1 MGARRSAVPALVLL
15 VFIVAG
21 CGSGS
26 SNSSSNG
33 QGNPNPLPTISS
45 LSPSTVTAGAA
56 STTLDVV
63 GTGFVNASVLQWNG
77 TSLTTTFTSAT
88 ALSAKL
94 PASDLA
100 DGMTVNVTVMNPSPG
115 GGTSAVATFTVN
127 NPVPAVTA
135 VSPGSALAGS
145 GDATLDLTGTGF
157 VSSSVVN
164 WNGTP
169 LTTTFV
175 SGTELKATLPLEDQA
190 VASVSQIT
198 VTNPAPAGG
207 SSPQVAFDVNNP
219 VPTITALAPATATAG
234 GAATTMTITG
244 TKFVATSAILW
255 NGTTVTSKFVGATEM
270 QASLP
275 AADLANGST
284 SQITAAN
291 PAPGGGTS
299 ASLTFTV
306 NNPVPAIKAI
316 SPTSITAGAGAT
328 TLDITGTGFVPSSGI
343 DWNGA
348 VLKTTFVSGTEVTA
362 TLPAA
367 DTAGSSGGVIAAVN
381 PAPAGGTS
389 AAVGFNVN
397 SPAAVITALTPAN
410 VEQGSGA
417 TTVTLTGT
425 GFETNSAVSWNGQAR
440 PTTFVS
446 STGLQVA
453 LTATDLQSEGQGQ
466 LTVSNPAPN
475 ANTSLPAVL
484 NITAIP
490 VPVITG
496 LTPPSIPANPAATSA
511 TTVVIAGT
519 GFLPSALVEVNS
531 QQIMTSAVSAT
542 SITVQLPASFVTTA
556 GALSFVVLNPTGVPF
571 SLVSSN
577 TFVLNV
583 IGAPVI
589 NFITPSAATLGSA
602 DLQISVA
609 AAPIYPDSS
618 VLWNGTTLATTYVST
633 GGVYGGPSLTATI
646 PAADLATLQGG
657 TITVSSP
664 EDAPTTTSAGQVFSV
679 YLPLQVNDLVINPVN
694 GLLYASIP
702 GAAGSMGNSV
712 VGINPLTGAI
722 VSQVSVGS
730 EPTVMAISDDGT
742 QLYVGLSGAG
752 AVRQVN
758 LTTNTAELQFS
769 LGGGSGVY
777 NPPFTAQGMAV
788 LPGEPNSLAV
798 YASNGVL
805 TVYDSGV
812 ARPNNSSSY
821 GLGIYFDENTG
832 AIAFGSS
839 ASTLYAL
846 TSNFGEALYQLTID
860 STGVTAAT
868 SLATV
873 NGSAGTLQYDNGRLY
888 LSNGTVLDATSG
900 NLLGQFSINP
910 TTAASGAIVSDSSLG
925 RAWVIPTTLGSSL
938 GEVLAFD
945 ESTFTP
951 AGSFNFSGY
960 DLNNPYG
967 YNSNPPNLLRWG
979 QNGLAFTS
987 HTQVYSLQ
995 SPVVQDLTTS
1005 PADVSVAVSAPAA
1018 ATTGTPLIYTITV
1031 NNAGPNTAQNIV
1043 MVSTATSG
1051 LQNVSATGTSSSPS
1065 TTITCG
1071 STSQVSCTI
1080 PSLATGASATI
1091 QVSLTPISAGNFVSN
1106 ASVYPV
1112 SYDPNTANN
1121 QAMATTVVSGAEY
1134 SPIPSVA
1141 SLSPSLAQAGSDTL
1155 TLTVNGQDFDSGSV
1169 VNWNA
1174 TALPTSL
1181 VSDTQL
1187 TAMVGKSLL
1196 TTLGWANVSVTN
1208 ATPGGGTS
1216 GPLTFSIYQAVSLQ
1230 ANSIAF
1236 DPFTRKLYA
1245 SIPSTAT
1252 GVTGNSLVS
1261 VDPFTGA
1268 VGTPVSIGSE
1278 PNRLAET
1285 DDGNYMWIGVDGAAS
1300 LAKFNL
1306 VTQTTEATV
1315 PINITQ
1321 YGSTGSTTAQALAAQ
1336 PGSDTTV
1343 AIETSNIGNIGIF
1356 DVTGNTGSFR
1366 TNLSG
1371 IYDGNIP
1378 VFGDATH
1385 LYAHDDYTSGNEF
1398 YAYSVDAN
1406 GLTNIYGYTFF
1417 GFSEYYDSGF
1427 AIGADGL
1434 AYAPGGAIVN
1444 PANPPQQ
1451 VALLPVTSSFGGE
1464 AVVPDTAQGFVF
1476 DVGGGNSP
1484 YGSNGISRFQLGTY
1498 VADASLPL
1506 PAPADGQSVSYTAVH
1521 FGQDGLALNVI
1532 PSYGDTSTVD
1542 SQILLFRG
1550 PFVLAAE
1557 AFANP
1562 APVLTATSPTTIA
1575 VNSGNQYLTVTGT
1588 GFLPGAVVLWNG
1600 SQRTTTFVDAG
1611 HLRAA
1616 IPASDVAVAA
1626 SVTLKADNPGSGDS
1640 NSLTVTLQ

>member
-1 MGARRSAVPALVLL
+1 M
-15 VFIVAG
+15 
-21 CGSGS
+21 
-26 SNSSSNG
+26 
-33 QGNPNPLPTISS
+33 
-45 LSPSTVTAGAA
+45 
-56 STTLDVV
+56 
-63 GTGFVNASVLQWNG
+63 
-77 TSLTTTFTSAT
+77 
-88 ALSAKL
+88 
-94 PASDLA
+94 
-100 DGMTVNVTVMNPSPG
+100 
-115 GGTSAVATFTVN
+115 
-127 NPVPAVTA
+127 
-135 VSPGSALAGS
+135 
-145 GDATLDLTGTGF
+145 
-157 VSSSVVN
+157 
-164 WNGTP
+164 P
-169 LTTTFV
+169 LTTAFV
-175 SGTELKATLPLEDQA
+175 SGTEVKATLPLADQA
-190 VASVSQIT
+190 TASMSQIT

-207 SSPQVAFDVNNP
+207 TSSQVAFD
-219 VPTITALAPATATAG
+219 
-234 GAATTMTITG
+234 
-244 TKFVATSAILW
+244 
-255 NGTTVTSKFVGATEM
+255 
-270 QASLP
+270 
-275 AADLANGST
+275 
-284 SQITAAN
+284 
-291 PAPGGGTS
+291 
-299 ASLTFTV
+299 V

-316 SPTSITAGAGAT
+316 SPSSITAGAGAT
-328 TLDITGTGFVPSSGI
+328 TLDITGSGFVSSSTIG
-343 DWNGA
+343 WNGSA
-348 VLKTTFVSGTEVTA
+348 LATTFVSGTEVMA
-362 TLPAA
+362 ALPAA
-367 DTAGSSGGVIAAVN
+367 NLGGSSVSAVTAAN
-381 PAPAGGTS
+381 PAPGGGAS

-397 SPAAVITALTPAN
+397 SPTAVIAALTPAS
-410 VEQGSGA
+410 VEQGSAA
-417 TTVTLTGT
+417 TTVTLSGT
-425 GFETNSAVSWNGQAR
+425 GFETNSMVSWDGQAR
-440 PTTFVS
+440 PTTFMS
-446 STGLQVA
+446 STSLQVA
-453 LTATDLQSEGQGQ
+453 LTALDLSSVGQGQ
-466 LTVSNPAPN
+466 LTVSNPNPN
-475 ANTSLPAVL
+475 ANTSAPASL
-484 NITAIP
+484 SITNVP
-490 VPVITG
+490 VPAITG
-496 LTPPSIPANPAATSA
+496 LTPSSITANPAETG
-511 TTVVIAGT
+511 TTNIVITGT
-519 GFLPSALVEVNS
+519 GFLPSAFVTVNS
-531 QQIMTSAVSAT
+531 QQIATSSVSAT
-542 SITVQLPASFVTTA
+542 SITAQLPASFVTAA
-556 GALSFVVLNPTGVPF
+556 GSLSFVVLNPSGAPYSF
-571 SLVSSN
+571 VSSN

-583 IGAPVI
+583 IGPPVI
-589 NFITPSAATLGSA
+589 TAINPSAAPVGSV
-602 DLQISVA
+602 DMQITVL

-618 VLWNGTTLATTYVST
+618 VLWNGTALVTTYVST
-633 GGVYGGPSLTATI
+633 GGIYGGPSLTATI

-657 TITVSSP
+657 TVTVSSP

-679 YLPLQVNDLVINPVN
+679 YLPLLVNNLVINPVN

-702 GAAGSMGNSV
+702 GSAGPMGNSV
-712 VGINPLTGAI
+712 VGINPVTGAI

-730 EPTVMAISDDGT
+730 EPTVMAISSDGA
-742 QLYVGLSGAG
+742 QLYVGLSGAA

-758 LTTNTAELQFS
+758 LTTGTAGLQFT

-805 TVYDSGV
+805 TIYDSGV

-846 TSNFGEALYQLTID
+846 TSNFGEALYRLTID

-888 LSNGTVLDATSG
+888 LSNGTVFDATSG
-900 NLLGQFSINP
+900 NLLGQFSINS

-925 RAWVIPTTLGSSL
+925 RAWVIPNTFGSTLD
-938 GEVLAFD
+938 EVLAFD

-951 AGSFNFSGY
+951 TGSFNFSGY

-967 YNSNPPNLLRWG
+967 YNSNPPNLVRWG

-995 SPVVQDLTTS
+995 SPVVQDLSSS

-1018 ATTGTPLIYTITV
+1018 ATTGAPLMYTITV
-1031 NNAGPNTAQNIV
+1031 NNAGPNTAENIV

-1065 TTITCG
+1065 TTVTCG
-1071 STSQVSCTI
+1071 SSSQVSCTI
-1080 PSLATGASATI
+1080 PSLPTGASATI
-1091 QVSLTPISAGNFVSN
+1091 QVSLTLNSAGNFVSN
-1106 ASVYPV
+1106 ASVSTV

-1121 QAMATTVVSGAEY
+1121 QATATTVVSGSEY
-1134 SPIPSVA
+1134 SPVPSVA
-1141 SLSPSLAQAGSDTL
+1141 SLSPALAQSGSDTL
-1155 TLTVNGQDFDSGSV
+1155 TLAVNGQYFDSGSV

-1174 TALPTSL
+1174 TALPTSM

-1187 TAMVGKSLL
+1187 TATVDKSLL

-1208 ATPGGGTS
+1208 TTPGGGTS

-1230 ANSIAF
+1230 ANAIVF

-1252 GVTGNSLVS
+1252 AVTGNSLVS
-1261 VDPFTGA
+1261 VDPSTGTI
-1268 VGTPVSIGSE
+1268 GTPVSIGSE

-1285 DDGNYMWIGVDGAAS
+1285 DDGNYMWIGVDGAGS

-1306 VTQTTEATV
+1306 VTQTTEVTV

-1356 DVTGNTGSFR
+1356 DVTGNAGSFR
-1366 TNLSG
+1366 TNFTG
-1371 IYDGNIP
+1371 IYTGNIP

-1406 GLTNIYGYTFF
+1406 GLTNIYGYTFV
-1417 GFSEYYDSGF
+1417 GFSEYYENGF

-1451 VALLPVTSSFGGE
+1451 IAVLPISSSFGGE
-1464 AVVPDTAQGFVF
+1464 AVVADTAQGFVF
-1476 DVGGGNSP
+1476 DVGGSGYSQS
-1484 YGSNGISRFQLGTY
+1484 YGIARYRLGTY
-1498 VADASLPL
+1498 VLDTSLPL
-1506 PAPADGQSVSYTAVH
+1506 PVSPDGQSVAYTATH

-1532 PSYGDTSTVD
+1532 PNYGNTSGVD

-1562 APVLTATSPTTIA
+1562 APVITAVSSATIA
-1575 VNSGNQYLTVTGT
+1575 VGSGNQYLTVTGT

-1600 SQRTTTFVDAG
+1600 SQRTTTFVDSG
-1611 HLRAA
+1611 HIRAA
-1616 IPASDVAVAA
+1616 IPASDAAVAA
-1626 SVTLKADNPGSGDS
+1626 SVSLKVDNPGSGDS
-1640 NSLTVTLQ
+1640 NALNVTVQ